1 MFLIIAILSWLI
13 IACVC
18 RSRAQASSLKKMN
31 EMITRLCA
39 QTQTVFMA
47 HLCVNFVCMF
57 VLPVFS
63 VSSFLR
69 GIMCSFFS
77 HFLVFFLFLFLYMS
91 RRFFVG

>member
-13 IACVC
+13 IACIC

-47 HLCVNFVCMF
+47 HLCVIFVCMF

-63 VSSFLR
+63 VFVFFEGDNVL
-69 GIMCSFFS
+69 FFS
-77 HFLVFFLFLFLYMS
+77 HFLVFF
-91 RRFFVG
+91 FFFYFYI